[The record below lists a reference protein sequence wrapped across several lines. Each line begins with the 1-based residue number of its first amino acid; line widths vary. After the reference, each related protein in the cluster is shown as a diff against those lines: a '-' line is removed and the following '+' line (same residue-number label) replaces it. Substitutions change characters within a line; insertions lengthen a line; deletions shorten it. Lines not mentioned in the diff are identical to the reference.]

1 MITKIYNKVA
11 LGVFSFLLPLSSFL
25 VTSTLLV
32 TSLLVTSCADYN
44 VTDDFTAEPDPAY
57 VEPYKDLQPVKTYI
71 DRIQYPNLKLG
82 ATMKVSDFN
91 KQELAHAACVT
102 NCDNVSFGT
111 TLMAGSIIN
120 GKGVMNFL
128 DMSDLLSHVEEIG
141 YEVYGSPIVA
151 NANQPDEWLA
161 LLTAPIEVTVD
172 YIEVKAVDYS
182 TIDEF
187 TGTVE
192 KGKAEIVKYD
202 GANALKIGTACNVRI
217 IEGFEV
223 DPAAKYTTTFW
234 AKTDKDASYTVTFS
248 GNKVNGSGAD
258 GKFTLKAG
266 KLTKVV
272 IESQSAPDET
282 EGYLKIENTR
292 SAPIYISKVEV
303 GCYPDN
309 HRPQTEKE
317 KSDTIQYALHTWC
330 DGLMK
335 INEGRI
341 TSFDLIDEAIDEKA
355 VMDNGMY
362 DLKHSTEKIFWQ
374 DILGSDNYA
383 PAVSKEASEAY
394 TKYNGDP
401 AQLKFFISE
410 TGLEN
415 QKKYESLMYW
425 INIWDA
431 KGSKIDGINAKLNL
445 VYSEDAT
452 TLKAN
457 NDILENLLK
466 NLASTGKLI
475 RVSNFDIKYQNA
487 DGNNVAAKDITAEQ
501 RQKLADYYADVIK
514 SYMATIPKDKQ
525 AGICKGNLAD
535 TSDPAG
541 LWAVDTKSKDWVRT
555 ATYKAFCDALSGQ

>member
-32 TSLLVTSCADYN
+32 TSFLVTSCADYN

-57 VEPYKDLQPVKTYI
+57 VEPYKDLQPVKSYI

-120 GKGVMNFL
+120 SKGVMNFL

-141 YEVYGSPIVA
+141 YEVYGSPIAA

-282 EGYLKIENTR
+282 EGYLRIENTR

-362 DLKHSTEKIFWQ
+362 DLKHSTEKIYWQ

-431 KGSKIDGINAKLNL
+431 KGAKIDGINAKLNL

-487 DGNNVAAKDITAEQ
+487 DGSNVAAKDITAEQ

-514 SYMATIPKDKQ
+514 SYMATIPKDSPTPPIPQ
-525 AGICKGNLAD
+525 A
-535 TSDPAG
+535 SG
-541 LWAVDTKSKDWVRT
+541 LSIQRVRT
-555 ATYKAFCDALSGQ
+555 GCAQPPTRPSATPSADSNFLT